1 MSCEVHIKM
10 NRLEY
15 KCLQKTRSMLIK
27 NIYSRCCWNVDYD
40 YRIQVLEK
48 NDRFASLI
56 SSELKN
62 CTPSQVWEKVQVIY
76 VLPLLQA
83 RIQNRC
89 ECWFESI
96 QTSFYPTIWAFY
108 WVSFSIQFVNS
119 LKSLQPAWRASA
131 FSEQI
136 LFWRISPFQISRYL
150 HIILINIFKYSIGQ
164 VHSYRVWYPK
174 KFKCSINCFVVRF
187 LLHGDIANTSVDS
200 KQSR

>member
-1 MSCEVHIKM
+1 
-10 NRLEY
+10 
-15 KCLQKTRSMLIK
+15 MLI
-27 NIYSRCCWNVDYD
+27 IITGSRKKR
-40 YRIQVLEK
+40 RILPPLFLSRIKELH
-48 NDRFASLI
+48 SI
-56 SSELKN
+56 SSFGEN
-62 CTPSQVWEKVQVIY
+62 AGNVIY
-76 VLPLLQA
+76 VLPLLQV

-136 LFWRISPFQISRYL
+136 LFWRISY

-174 KFKCSINCFVVRF
+174 KFKCM
-187 LLHGDIANTSVDS
+187 
-200 KQSR
+200 

>member
-1 MSCEVHIKM
+1 MIWKDCYYTEDQIIVHW
-10 NRLEY
+10 E
-15 KCLQKTRSMLIK
+15 
-27 NIYSRCCWNVDYD
+27 
-40 YRIQVLEK
+40 
-48 NDRFASLI
+48 I
-56 SSELKN
+56 SSVDVVELLIIVKGSRKDYGF
-62 CTPSQVWEKVQVIY
+62 CLPYFYCIKELHSIPSQVVQVIY

-136 LFWRISPFQISRYL
+136 LFWRISPF
-150 HIILINIFKYSIGQ
+150 
-164 VHSYRVWYPK
+164 
-174 KFKCSINCFVVRF
+174 
-187 LLHGDIANTSVDS
+187 
-200 KQSR
+200 